1 MSFSWGRARKT
12 QVLDACPVAGGE
24 FADDRR
30 PRRDAC
36 GPEGPLQCQV
46 AGRGSA
52 VGHQQPELPVVG
64 FVHNLNLAQAAFALG
79 GLFGQNVIGVGLC
92 EGEFAGPGFP
102 EPFGGAPVRLD
113 LWHNMN
119 SWRFVLRLKYGEALK
134 SQKPDG
140 FEKSSISRRA
150 NLEE

>member
-1 MSFSWGRARKT
+1 
-12 QVLDACPVAGGE
+12 
-24 FADDRR
+24 
-30 PRRDAC
+30 
-36 GPEGPLQCQV
+36 
-46 AGRGSA
+46 
-52 VGHQQPELPVVG
+52 VVG

-92 EGEFAGPGFP
+92 EGEFAGPGFL

-140 FEKSSISRRA
+140 FEKSSIYGAQISRSEAYLCTPQRLRDAAQRRKWTFCGTVKHRWRGRQVLIARA
-150 NLEE
+150 TCCNNLAAVFA